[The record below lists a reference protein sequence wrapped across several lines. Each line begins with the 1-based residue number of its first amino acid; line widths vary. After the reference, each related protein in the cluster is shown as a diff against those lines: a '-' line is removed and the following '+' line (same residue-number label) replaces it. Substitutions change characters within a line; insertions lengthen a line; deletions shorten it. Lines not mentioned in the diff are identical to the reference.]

1 MLRPRWHKVL
11 RDLWGNKTR
20 TILVVLSIAIGVFAI
35 GMIIGTQV
43 ILQDDMNS
51 SYLATDPAN
60 AILYTNA
67 FDQELVYG
75 VRSMP
80 QVHEAEGRRSLS
92 LRLQVGPDQW
102 RDMNVDVIDD
112 FDNIRLNRVT
122 SEGGAWPPPDK
133 TLLLERASLTLANAG
148 VGDTVTVETADGK
161 IAQMTVSGL
170 AHDMNKPPA
179 QFVGTPYAYITMDTL
194 EWLGFGRYFNEL
206 HIQVEGDRLNEN
218 HIQEVANLVEEKAQK
233 NGQNVYWIWIPE
245 PGKHV
250 ANEAVQP
257 MLLILGVL
265 GFLSLFASSFL
276 VINIINGLL
285 AQHTTQIGIMK
296 AIGARKGQIVQ
307 MYLVT
312 VIIFGFLSLLV
323 AVPLGALAAYGLT
336 SYLAYLVNFDLQ
348 GFRIPLE
355 AIVVEMAVGIL
366 VPLLA
371 ASYPVIHGAGITVRE
386 ALSEYGLGQGHFGSN
401 VLDRSLNWFTS
412 KALSLSRP
420 MRISLRNTIRRKA
433 RLIFTLFTLTLGGAI
448 FVGILSVHASL
459 LTTLD
464 DALSYFAYDV
474 GLNFSREYRIEVLQ
488 REAQKVEGVVEA
500 DSWIGN
506 TARRIRPDGEEGPNL
521 NILGTQA
528 ETNLINPTLVDGR
541 WLLPT
546 DTNAVVI
553 NTLVL
558 KDEPDLKV
566 GDTVTLKI
574 EGQERDWEVVGIVQG
589 VMTGAIA
596 YANREYLARE
606 LNFVGKS
613 SGLQVIAVDK
623 SAAAQADLARRLQ
636 DHFERV
642 GFQVQGT
649 ETTADLR
656 QNIEFQFNIIVVF
669 LAVMAVLIAL
679 VGGLGLTGTM
689 SINVLERTREI
700 GVMRAVG
707 ASDGAVVRIVLV
719 EGIFVGLLSWAFG
732 ILAAYPIGKLL
743 SDTVGLAFME
753 APLNYTFA
761 WGGALGWLTAVLLIA
776 TLASILPAWNASRL
790 SVRETLAYE

>member
-20 TILVVLSIAIGVFAI
+20 TVLVVLSIAIGVFSI
-35 GMIIGTQV
+35 GMIVGTQV
-43 ILQDDMNS
+43 ILQEDMNS

-60 AILYTNA
+60 AILYPSA

-75 VRSMP
+75 VRNMP
-80 QVHEAEGRRSLS
+80 EVQEAEGRRSVT
-92 LRLQVGPDQW
+92 LRLKVGPDQW
-102 RDMNVDVIDD
+102 RSMNVDVIDD

-133 TLLLERASLTLANAG
+133 TLLLERASLTLANAN

-161 IAQMTVSGL
+161 VVDMTVSGL

-194 EWLGFGRYFNEL
+194 EWLGFDSFFNEL
-206 HIQVEGDRLNEN
+206 HIQVEGDKLDKV
-218 HIQEVANLVEEKAQK
+218 HIQETADLVEEKVQK

-257 MLLILGVL
+257 MLVILGVL

-312 VIIFGFLSLLV
+312 VVIFGLLSLLV

-336 SYLAYLVNFDLQ
+336 SYLALLVNFDLQ
-348 GFRIPLE
+348 GFRVPLE
-355 AIVVEMAVGIL
+355 AIAVEMAVGIL

-386 ALSEYGLGQGHFGSN
+386 AFSEYGLGQGHFGSS
-401 VLDRSLNWFTS
+401 VLDRMLNWFTS

-433 RLIFTLFTLTLGGAI
+433 RLLFTLFTLTLGGAI
-448 FVGILSVHASL
+448 FIGILSVHSSL
-459 LTTLD
+459 LATLD

-474 GLNFSREYRIEVLQ
+474 AINFDRDYRIEVLQ

-506 TARRIRPDGEEGPNL
+506 TARRVRPNGDEGPNL

-541 WLLPT
+541 WLLPN
-546 DTNAVVI
+546 DTNAVVL

-558 KDEPDLKV
+558 KEEPDLKV
-566 GDTVTLKI
+566 GDIVTLKI
-574 EGQERDWEVVGIVQG
+574 EGEENDWEVVGIVQG

-606 LNFVGKS
+606 LNFVGRAY
-613 SGLQVIAVDK
+613 GLQAIATNK
-623 SAAAQADLARRLQ
+623 GSTAQADLARRLR
-636 DHFERV
+636 DHFESIGYQV
-642 GFQVQGT
+642 GGT
-649 ETTADLR
+649 ETVADLR

-719 EGIFVGLLSWAFG
+719 EGIFVGLLSWVLG
-732 ILAAYPIGKLL
+732 SLVAYPIGKLL
-743 SDTVGLAFME
+743 SNAVGIAFME
-753 APLNYTFA
+753 TPLTYSFA
-761 WGGALGWLTAVLLIA
+761 WNGALGWLAAVLVIA
-776 TLASILPAWNASRL
+776 ALASILPAWNASRL